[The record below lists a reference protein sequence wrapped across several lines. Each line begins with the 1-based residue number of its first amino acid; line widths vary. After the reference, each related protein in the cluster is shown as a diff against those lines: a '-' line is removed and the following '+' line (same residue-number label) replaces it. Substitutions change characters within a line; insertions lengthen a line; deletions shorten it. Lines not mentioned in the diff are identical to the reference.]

1 MTLSKLNFLF
11 CLILTFSF
19 ISISTIWA
27 QNSQSP
33 SSGRNVPV
41 IERLFKEREQFL
53 LENQAL
59 REENKKFQQGIELL
73 RQQMNAPLTQLSEK
87 EKIIQELSLQKEALL
102 QQLGQLRETKAG
114 LESQLEEF
122 KGTWGQQ
129 ASLQKQSLDQE
140 KQALLDQIS
149 ALEEQLNHFDDVRVP
164 LQNRAAV
171 LEERSQAQAQELAAK
186 EEALKSLTK
195 NLEGLRK
202 TQEQHK
208 ELSVSYGQLQ
218 SRLATIDEEWEGR
231 MKAMRAE
238 LAQKNEGM
246 ANLEKTLTSVSNEL
260 KAVNAQHSELAADR
274 EDKEDMSQETPKPLE
289 MKADRKE
296 ILTENKALRNK
307 VKLLQEQLANAPEG
321 KKEIVIS
328 SAMVPVH
335 PTAAPT
341 KAQEIQARNRELDVM
356 IKEKNSEIRN
366 LLNDKKQVQAEL
378 SQTLSRLE
386 LVSQRIAELQEKLER
401 EKLAAEG
408 KYIELKQSLGGRIL
422 ELEQKLQQQGH
433 MSKIGE

>member
-19 ISISTIWA
+19 ISISTLWA

-307 VKLLQEQLANAPEG
+307 VKLFPG
-321 KKEIVIS
+321 WS
-328 SAMVPVH
+328 W
-335 PTAAPT
+335 
-341 KAQEIQARNRELDVM
+341 
-356 IKEKNSEIRN
+356 
-366 LLNDKKQVQAEL
+366 
-378 SQTLSRLE
+378 
-386 LVSQRIAELQEKLER
+386 
-401 EKLAAEG
+401 
-408 KYIELKQSLGGRIL
+408 
-422 ELEQKLQQQGH
+422 
-433 MSKIGE
+433 